1 MLQEATN
8 SGETIP
14 MSKQSA
20 SRSQKSKGSRAMQAL
35 QICLVLAI
43 CIWLIYQS
51 KQLYSNKEAMEDSS
65 KQVSQ
70 QRENRHEMLRLGRK
84 NLNPRLDEQAAEFGT
99 HQDEE
104 LELED
109 ESGGDQEKT
118 EEGEHEQLDDLIDE
132 DDKEE

>member
-1 MLQEATN
+1 ML
-8 SGETIP
+8 
-14 MSKQSA
+14 KQSP
-20 SRSQKSKGSRAMQAL
+20 SRNQKSKGSGTKQAF

-51 KQLYSNKEAMEDSS
+51 KQLYGVNKVAVAVQGRRLRDNA
-65 KQVSQ
+65 Q
-70 QRENRHEMLRLGRK
+70 EMLALGRK
-84 NLNPRLDEQAAEFGT
+84 NLNPQQVAE

-109 ESGGDQEKT
+109 DSGFDPEKP
-118 EEGEHEQLDDLIDE
+118 EEGEHELLDDLIDE